1 LHIRTIILIVFL
13 LIYALLAW
21 VGLLHYDS
29 ADGVVFD
36 VFTTG
41 RLSNDTNVVPN
52 TFGYLTGF
60 SHIINWLS
68 KRLPCILWY
77 DLLIFCGAYIGFS
90 AVFMH
95 FLAVYKAEKPWPNKL
110 VVFSVALLFF
120 VYFLINIQVTKII
133 FLLLTVSLLKIRS
146 AENRLFFQSAPWLF
160 FILVGSLMRIEV
172 GILCLLIGFLY
183 FFIAEFPTLLKDV
196 KTGLIKLLFPILP
209 VAIPLLAFIIPINE
223 TDQQY
228 LKIRPYENALVDFD
242 RESADVQ
249 LRSQGDSVLF
259 NSAIN
264 FFHADTQH
272 LNSKFYD
279 SIGVKPADKSMMG
292 IINRIIMLTKVNRWQ
307 NIYKVAGELQWV
319 ILFWLIGLLLVIS
332 NLSKRSN
339 ILLANLVTIAL
350 LLVISVLLKAEEHV
364 IGPMFFLLILYNFR
378 AFVTITLQD
387 GILPYLFAGALLLL
401 CSLETMRQYSV
412 FKKSKQWNDS
422 FVSDL
427 VDVKKYKPQEGIM
440 LLNISVWNRA
450 HSRLFSSRELY
461 KIGEVATLD
470 GAIMYLNKDY
480 NEHLTDLTGQSSFFS
495 QWDAMLKNKN
505 TLIFSSEERMNLIL
519 RHLNTLY
526 GTKYKCS
533 SIHFFEQTGLHLFK
547 CEL

>member
-21 VGLLHYDS
+21 VGLLHYDG

-183 FFIAEFPTLLKDV
+183 FSIAEFPTLLKDV
-196 KTGLIKLLFPILP
+196 KAGLFKLLFPILP
-209 VAIPLLAFIIPINE
+209 VVIPLLAFIMPINE

-249 LRSQGDSVLF
+249 LRSQRDSVLF

-272 LNSKFYD
+272 LNSKFYH
-279 SIGVKPADKSMMG
+279 SIGIKPADKSVIG
-292 IINRIIMLTKVNRWQ
+292 IINRMIMLTKVDRWQ
-307 NIYKVAGELQWV
+307 NIYKVARDLRWV
-319 ILFWLIGLLLVIS
+319 ILFWFIGLVLGITKLS
-332 NLSKRSN
+332 NRRN
-339 ILLANLVTIAL
+339 ILLANLVTIAFL
-350 LLVISVLLKAEEHV
+350 LIISVLLKAVEHV
-364 IGPMFFLLILYNFR
+364 IGPVFFLLILYNSR
-378 AFVTITLQD
+378 AFLSVLLHD
-387 GILPYLFAGALLLL
+387 NLRHYLFVGALLLL
-401 CSLETMRQYSV
+401 CSLEIIRQYSV
-412 FKKSKQWNDS
+412 SKEIKIWNDS
-422 FVSDL
+422 FVSNL
-427 VDVKKYKPQEGIM
+427 VEVKKYKPQEGVL
-440 LLNISVWNRA
+440 LLNISVWDRA
-450 HSRLFSSRELY
+450 HSRLFSNRELY
-461 KIGEVATLD
+461 KIGKVATLD

-480 NEHLTDLTGQSSFFS
+480 NNHLTDLTGQSSFFS
-495 QWDAMLKNKN
+495 HWDALLKNKN